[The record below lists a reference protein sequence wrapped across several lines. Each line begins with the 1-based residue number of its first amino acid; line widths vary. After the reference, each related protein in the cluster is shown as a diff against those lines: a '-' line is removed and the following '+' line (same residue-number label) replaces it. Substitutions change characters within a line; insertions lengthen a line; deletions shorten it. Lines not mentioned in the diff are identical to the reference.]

1 MNAFLFAPE
10 TNTEESGEE
19 AQQFIRED
27 EVGVEIRDHRSNMD
41 NELNR

>member
-10 TNTEESGEE
+10 TVATQEE

-27 EVGVEIRDHRSNMD
+27 EVGVEIRDHRPNMD